1 MGDVLKRMAIAR
13 GCAQRSFCPHQV
25 RFQSTPNVWA
35 YFSCPPTQGAIHE
48 FADSQFGHIF
58 AKGPDRDAARR
69 ALQLALK
76 NIAVDG
82 EIRPPAWQGGLAPE
96 EHLHKVRDLP
106 APAAGA

>member
-1 MGDVLKRMAIAR
+1 MCL
-13 GCAQRSFCPHQV
+13 QEV

-82 EIRPPAWQGGLAPE
+82 EIRAQRGICS
-96 EHLHKVRDLP
+96 
-106 APAAGA
+106 